1 MALLGP
7 MVVIAE
13 QSAGDLIEI
22 LGKAGAF
29 PIVEASWRNAPD
41 AIGEIAPAALAIA
54 DAVHSPEVKHLNAV
68 ARAIEAA
75 GGPFTPIVARVTPD
89 SGTPLLGA
97 LPIDIDE
104 PEIRLVARVRSALRV
119 RTLHA
124 TALRRASAAG
134 MPTAFAPAILRDDLL
149 EEATVLCVGRGR
161 AYPDLS
167 VAIGERVG
175 VVGSLSI
182 EAAARCLGTRDIDG
196 IVIGDGFS
204 ARMVNALLIAVAED
218 AGFRDLPVA
227 VLGGAVD
234 PAMDD
239 RLPNLIRVE
248 SDATM
253 LVERLLPFLRL
264 QALEGRLKRML
275 KTLDSK
281 GLVDP
286 VTGLM
291 ERGAFWRDLEHAATD
306 AVERGSALSVA
317 RIAFE
322 AQPDRRTSLD
332 AARLLARLVR
342 DVDVACRDE
351 DGSVL
356 IAFTETD
363 LRAAHVVA
371 RRLAT
376 TIRQTIATPERDR
389 KALAPTVTLATLKPK
404 DNLYSMMARISAFPQ
419 VAAS

>member
-13 QSAGDLIEI
+13 HSAGDLIEI

-29 PIVEASWRNAPD
+29 PIVEASWRSAPD
-41 AIGEIAPAALAIA
+41 AIAEIGPAALAIA
-54 DAVHSPEVKHLNAV
+54 DPDHSPEVRHLNGL
-68 ARAIEAA
+68 ARAIEAV
-75 GGPFTPIVARVTPD
+75 GGPFMPIIARVTED
-89 SGTPLLGA
+89 GGAPLLGA
-97 LPIDIDE
+97 LPVDVDE
-104 PEIRLVARVRSALRV
+104 PVSRLVARVRSALRV

-124 TALRRASAAG
+124 TAIRRALAAN
-134 MPTAFAPAILRDDLL
+134 MPTTFAPAILSDDLL
-149 EEATVLCVGRGR
+149 DEATVLCVGRGR
-161 AYPDLS
+161 AYPELS

-234 PAMDD
+234 DGMTD

-248 SDATM
+248 SDARR
-253 LVERLLPFLRL
+253 LVDRLLPFLRL

-286 VTGLM
+286 TTGLM
-291 ERGAFWRDLEHAATD
+291 EPTAFWRDLEHAAAD
-306 AVERGSALSVA
+306 ATERGSALSVA

-322 AQPDRRTSLD
+322 SQPDRRTSLD
-332 AARLLARLVR
+332 AARLLSRLVR
-342 DVDVACRDE
+342 DVDVACRDD

-371 RRLAT
+371 RRLAN
-376 TIRQTIATPERDR
+376 TIRQTMITPEQDR
-389 KALAPTVTLATLKPK
+389 RTLSPTVTLATLKPK
-404 DNLYSMMARISAFPQ
+404 DNLYSMMARISAFPK
-419 VAAS
+419 VAAQ